1 MLAGLAGRSFVA
13 AEVTTGVHGD
23 IFGPSQSLVGALV
36 CGFPTAENTAA
47 AQTLTLG
54 WFGDQFAGTLTPD
67 YYPGGTVYDD
77 LVASGTITTLP

>member
-1 MLAGLAGRSFVA
+1 MERSFA
-13 AEVTTGVHGD
+13 A
-23 IFGPSQSLVGALV
+23 
-36 CGFPTAENTAA
+36 FPTAENTAA

-77 LVASGTITTLP
+77 PGGQRHDPPPLP